1 MGTRLRTARRNRSRT
16 SRRGMNRKKLSRKR
30 LSRKK
35 LSRKRL
41 SRKRKV
47 RGRRTFRR
55 NRRQRGGAPN
65 TEDPDTRAE
74 KFANATRLLKTS
86 NRSPAENARLRELL
100 TEVTIMPKYL
110 GKENK
115 DWFPL
120 PKNER
125 PDNRTFAERHP
136 KAARAALGFLPWNW
150 GT

>member
-30 LSRKK
+30 LSRK
-35 LSRKRL
+35 
-41 SRKRKV
+41 RKV
-47 RGRRTFRR
+47 RGGRTFRR

-65 TEDPDTRAE
+65 TEDPDTPYAE

-86 NRSPAENARLRELL
+86 NRSPAEDKWLRELL

-136 KAARAALGFLPWNW
+136 KATRAALGFLPWNW

>member
-55 NRRQRGGAPN
+55 NRRQRGGTMPSVELYSDYRESDHA
-65 TEDPDTRAE
+65 DAVHS
-74 KFANATRLLKTS
+74 ATALLKKS
-86 NRSPAENARLRELL
+86 NRSTDENKRLRELL
-100 TEVTIMPKYL
+100 NKVTIYPQYLGTEVV
-110 GKENK
+110 
-115 DWFPL
+115 DWFQL
-120 PKNER
+120 PNE
-125 PDNRTFAERHP
+125 
-136 KAARAALGFLPWNW
+136 
-150 GT
+150 